1 MNSLASL
8 KQQQLAFFQAGH
20 TRSLRFRKSQL
31 KALKKAITQREEA
44 IVAALASDLGKPQLE
59 AYAAEVGFIYQEI
72 DKMLRQLPSHM
83 QAKRVPSPIALFPSQ
98 SWVQR
103 EPLGQVLIIGPWNY
117 PFQLLLAPL
126 VGALAA
132 GNTVLLKPSEF
143 TPAINAVLRELI
155 AATYEPSLVAI
166 IEGDG
171 PEIMPTIFD
180 SFQPSMVFFTG
191 SPAVGKII
199 AQRCAQDLIP
209 VVLEL
214 GGKSP
219 AIFDGTWMSKT
230 ALKRLL
236 YAKFINAGQTC
247 IAPDYVLIQAGY
259 RDAFVQM
266 AREILREWY
275 GEKPLESPDLG
286 TLIHDR
292 HFQRVHAFA
301 RQGTCLHGGEF
312 DAAARR
318 LAPTLIAPDSL
329 EDSCMKE
336 EIFGPVLPIVEYRDY
351 ADLLRIARLN
361 PDPLAAYIFST
372 DQKFSS
378 QVSQDLPFGGGCINN
393 AMLHIVNPSL
403 PFGGIRNSGWGMYHG
418 RYSYDSFSHP
428 KSMIKTGRWFD
439 LAQKYPPYSDWA
451 FQMIKK
457 LM

>member
-155 AATYEPSLVAI
+155 AANYEPSLVAI

-171 PEIMPTIFD
+171 PEIMPTIF
-180 SFQPSMVFFTG
+180 
-191 SPAVGKII
+191 
-199 AQRCAQDLIP
+199 
-209 VVLEL
+209 
-214 GGKSP
+214 
-219 AIFDGTWMSKT
+219 
-230 ALKRLL
+230 
-236 YAKFINAGQTC
+236 
-247 IAPDYVLIQAGY
+247 
-259 RDAFVQM
+259 
-266 AREILREWY
+266 
-275 GEKPLESPDLG
+275 
-286 TLIHDR
+286 
-292 HFQRVHAFA
+292 
-301 RQGTCLHGGEF
+301 
-312 DAAARR
+312 
-318 LAPTLIAPDSL
+318 
-329 EDSCMKE
+329 
-336 EIFGPVLPIVEYRDY
+336 
-351 ADLLRIARLN
+351 
-361 PDPLAAYIFST
+361 
-372 DQKFSS
+372 
-378 QVSQDLPFGGGCINN
+378 
-393 AMLHIVNPSL
+393 
-403 PFGGIRNSGWGMYHG
+403 
-418 RYSYDSFSHP
+418 
-428 KSMIKTGRWFD
+428 
-439 LAQKYPPYSDWA
+439 
-451 FQMIKK
+451 
-457 LM
+457 